1 MVRDRL
7 GSLASRCGGWQ
18 LRDPVSPVLPSSV
31 HRFRFSHT
39 RLCTSFVLRINP
51 IFLDI
56 IRLPPRSVLSIS
68 FVSFTANVATV
79 VIFASSI
86 GYFRRH
92 PLSISASIP
101 EESGIAAVAAAGITA
116 ASTRV
121 ERRWWYQP
129 RLDVVVRLPCLATLC
144 VASFSPAVPAVPPDS
159 R

>member
-1 MVRDRL
+1 MRRL
-7 GSLASRCGGWQ
+7 ATPWPSFPRPLQ
-18 LRDPVSPVLPSSV
+18 LRPPLSILAYAVMHIVCP
-31 HRFRFSHT
+31 
-39 RLCTSFVLRINP
+39 RINP

-79 VIFASSI
+79 VIFVSSI